1 MTRAVLFDLDRTL
14 VDVQST
20 TDYGSAMRDV
30 ETLLGGWED
39 PPTPPTGW
47 DGPTR
52 RAMGVLVALAGDAR
66 WQAVSDLVEAHE
78 LAAVARSTAMPGL
91 AEAMAATSDVPRAVV
106 TLMGPTAAQAA
117 LDAHGVVV
125 DVVVGRRWDLAVKP
139 APDQLLAAC
148 RALHVAPDHAVMV
161 GDSAWDAAAAASAG
175 CRFVGV
181 PFSGDGDEFESTV
194 ATAPTVAAAV
204 ESARASFGP

>member
-20 TDYGSAMRDV
+20 TDYGAALRDV
-30 ETLLGGWED
+30 EALIGGWKD

-78 LAAVARSTAMPGL
+78 VAAVARSTAMPGL
-91 AEAMAATSDVPRAVV
+91 AEALAATADVPRAVV
-106 TLMGPTAAQAA
+106 TLMGPTAARAA
-117 LDAHGVVV
+117 LHAHGVAI

-139 APDQLLAAC
+139 APDQLVVAC
-148 RALHVAPDHAVMV
+148 RALHVAPGATVMV
-161 GDSAWDAAAAASAG
+161 GDSTWDAEAASSAG

-181 PFSGDGDEFESTV
+181 PFGNDDEFDPTIPV
-194 ATAPTVAAAV
+194 APTVADAV
-204 ESARASFGP
+204 AGALALAGP